1 MRLFY
6 LFYSLFVQIDSQNNF
21 EKIIIYNTRYG
32 DLFYDFPICQVTFY
46 FF

>member
-21 EKIIIYNTRYG
+21 EKIIIYTRYG